1 MNLQLAIYV
10 VHADVIVSQFGLI
23 CTTNNVHSFVQFLS
37 DHFGF
42 ICALC
47 IVASIF
53 HAIIQ
58 CSHFVFTVV
67 VVFVYDTSDT
77 ISTIFT
83 VYTILTFFA
92 TDSKTIFTVLTIEAD
107 RTIFTIDY
115 NGGTVFT
122 VYTDLTIN
130 AVFTIFTDLDVIG
143 QCICIC
149 LFTSC
154 IIDILSNCQVIAG
167 CIGNSLAVAYSC
179 NCMVTNYIA
188 FRISG
193 EGITVFDLI
202 SQTGQVDFCD
212 CTSLVSAVAIVVF
225 QCYGF
230 ACCIVSV
237 RCSCF
242 TSTIR
247 CCRSNVQIVSFGNC
261 LNVADVSTVCIISG
275 VVIYN
280 TRFEVR
286 NVVAT
291 HVHIAAVEFEFV
303 TADCES
309 SRATVLNCVDVVQV
323 FSQTDVDF
331 AVAISTLSDACFDV
345 RGIVFGI
352 SFSACTFNS
361 DFGAKFIFLFA
372 TGVSVET

>member
-10 VHADVIVSQFGLI
+10 VHADVVVSQFRLI

-42 ICALC
+42 VSTLC

-53 HAIIQ
+53 HAVIQ
-58 CSHFVFTVV
+58 CSHFVCILAVI
-67 VVFVYDTSDT
+67 FVYDTSDT
-77 ISTIFT
+77 IFT
-83 VYTILTFFA
+83 VYTRLTVFCFH
-92 TDSKTIFTVLTIEAD
+92 SKTVFAVLTIEAD
-107 RTIFTIDY
+107 RTVFTIDH
-115 NGGTVFT
+115 NGGTIFT
-122 VYTDLTIN
+122 VYADFTID
-130 AVFTIFTDLDVIG
+130 AIFTIFTNLNIVG

-154 IIDILSNCQVIAG
+154 IIDMLSNCQVIAC

-188 FRISG
+188 FRISR

-212 CTSLVSAVAIVVF
+212 CTSLVSTVAIVVF

-242 TSTIR
+242 TLTIR
-247 CCRSNVQIVSFGNC
+247 CSRSNVQVVSFGNC
-261 LNVADVSTVCIISG
+261 LNVADVSTICIISG
-275 VVIYN
+275 VVVYD
-280 TRFEVR
+280 TRFKVR

-303 TADCES
+303 AADCES
-309 SRATVLNCVDVVQV
+309 SRTTVFNCVDVVQV

-331 AVAISTLSDACFDV
+331 AVTISTLRDACFDV

-352 SFSACTFNS
+352 SFSTCTFYSN
-361 DFGAKFIFLFA
+361 FGAKFIFLFA

>member
-10 VHADVIVSQFGLI
+10 VHADVVVSQFGLI

-42 ICALC
+42 VSTLC

-53 HAIIQ
+53 HAVIQ
-58 CSHFVFTVV
+58 CSHFVFIMV

-77 ISTIFT
+77 VSTIFT
-83 VYTILTFFA
+83 VYAILTFFA

-107 RTIFTIDY
+107 RTIFTIDH
-115 NGGTVFT
+115 NGGTIFT
-122 VYTDLTIN
+122 VYADFTID
-130 AVFTIFTDLDVIG
+130 AIFTIFTNLNIVG

-154 IIDILSNCQVIAG
+154 IIDMLSNCQVIA
-167 CIGNSLAVAYSC
+167 CCVGNSFTVANSC
-179 NCMVTNYIA
+179 NSMVTNYIA
-188 FRISG
+188 FSVSG

-202 SQTGQVDFCD
+202 SQTGQVDFRN

-247 CCRSNVQIVSFGNC
+247 CSRSNVQIVSFGNI
-261 LNVADVSTVCIISG
+261 LNVADVSSICVICII
-275 VVIYN
+275 VIYN
-280 TRFEVR
+280 ARFKVS
-286 NVVAT
+286 NVVTTDAYVAT
-291 HVHIAAVEFEFV
+291 IECKVIA
-303 TADCES
+303 TNCES
-309 SRATVLNCVDVVQV
+309 SIATVLNCVDVFQV
-323 FSQTDVDF
+323 FVQLNF
-331 AVAISTLSDACFDV
+331 
-345 RGIVFGI
+345 
-352 SFSACTFNS
+352 
-361 DFGAKFIFLFA
+361 
-372 TGVSVET
+372 